1 MKKLIIGLFAGLFAI
16 SAAAYAGGEHEAEG
30 VIKGVNK
37 SKRTITIS
45 HGPISGLGMSAM
57 TMDFKVANP
66 AMLMDAQEGKEIEFK
81 VKVDRSGHYI
91 VTDMQAGAFASN

>member
-1 MKKLIIGLFAGLFAI
+1 MKKLMIGVFAVVFAFGT
-16 SAAAYAGGEHEAEG
+16 AAFASGEHEAHG

-37 SKRTITIS
+37 GKRTLTIS

-66 AMLMDAQEGKEIEFK
+66 AMLMDAHEGEKIEFK

-91 VTDMQAGAFASN
+91 VTDMQAE